1 MRPTSASCVHRYL
14 SCTNGRPRPCLVVA
28 ARPWGS
34 YNMSRAVKS
43 MREIGSIDMKMSG
56 HVRISGHIICVG
68 LSSLLAIS
76 VFAHGQNTPVLQPT
90 GASLQDDTHQASGG
104 GPSQDRKSVL
114 VELITSAECHVCES
128 EERLLS
134 HLDRDQPIQNADIIV
149 LSERVKPQDPSVPSG
164 YLSPTDPT
172 RRQEN
177 YQSIGT
183 SSQPVPRFIVNGV
196 LQDEHASGSQ
206 IEEAIRLTP
215 ESLVPL
221 RLTSV
226 QIRGDDMTFA
236 LEGGPVTKG
245 YVNVYAA
252 LVDLPRSS
260 SEAGKQ
266 DVEHLQTGSGVV
278 ETFGRVGSSF
288 RTKALGN
295 GPFTIQSH
303 IPDNRKSFE
312 GMRLIVFVQTKHV
325 GLVLGST
332 SCVLGSNSMSPL
344 AAIPANRCP
353 PSASN
358 DLRLSPSSR

>member
-1 MRPTSASCVHRYL
+1 
-14 SCTNGRPRPCLVVA
+14 
-28 ARPWGS
+28 
-34 YNMSRAVKS
+34 
-43 MREIGSIDMKMSG
+43 MKMSG
-56 HVRISGHIICVG
+56 YVRISGHICAG

-76 VFAHGQNTPVLQPT
+76 VFAHGQNITVLPST
-90 GASLQDDTHQASGG
+90 GASLQNDTHQSSGG
-104 GPSQDRKSVL
+104 GTSQDRKPVL
-114 VELITSAECHVCES
+114 VELVTSAECNVCES
-128 EERLLS
+128 EERLLT
-134 HLDRDQPIQNADIIV
+134 HLDRDQPIQNTDIIV
-149 LSERVKPQDPSVPSG
+149 LNERLKPQDPSIPSG

-183 SSQPVPRFIVNGV
+183 SSQPVPLFMVNGV

-221 RLTSV
+221 KLTSV
-226 QIRGDDMTFA
+226 QIRGDDVTFA
-236 LEGGPVTKG
+236 LEEGPVTKG
-245 YVNVYAA
+245 YVDVYAA
-252 LVDLPRSS
+252 LVDLPKSS

-266 DVEHLQTGSGVV
+266 DVEHLQIRTGVV

-312 GMRLIVFVQTKHV
+312 GMRLVVFVQTKHV
-325 GLVLGST
+325 GSVLGST
-332 SCVLGSNSMSPL
+332 SCVLGSNSMSAV
-344 AAIPANRCP
+344 AAVPADRCP
-353 PSASN
+353 PSISH